1 MKGKI
6 LLPLL
11 MVMLT
16 AAGCD
21 QFKKDEGQKPAA
33 RVKKA
38 ALVTLVEA
46 GKGDFPYRISA
57 VGTVEPSETVNVVSR
72 VGGELKEIL
81 IKDGDMVKKDQLLF
95 VIDQTMPRLTLDKA
109 EAKLAY
115 DRQSLVKAESD
126 LSKTNKLFKQG
137 HVASSAYEDARLG
150 VQALRM
156 QLKVDEITVREA
168 KQQIEYCE
176 IRSPIDGRA
185 GAVKIDAGNLV
196 AAGAQ
201 PLVTIDNTRP
211 VEINF
216 SVPDRYIDDLRH
228 FSADGDLKVLAEL
241 SSGQKTEG
249 RLTYIGNVDK
259 ISGTLPLKAV
269 FDNAEGSLWAGQFI
283 RLELEFRSFADA
295 ITVPSRS
302 VLIGTNGNFVFAVD
316 DNMVAHMRPVVTGS
330 AYDGY
335 TRITEGL
342 SEGEK
347 VVYEGHVRVTDG
359 ITVRTEEAVP
369 SAKAE

>member
-1 MKGKI
+1 MNKKL

-11 MVMLT
+11 LVFLT
-16 AAGCD
+16 VAGCD
-21 QFKKDEGQKPAA
+21 QFKKEEQKPAA
-33 RVKKA
+33 APARKA
-38 ALVTLVEA
+38 ALVKLVEV

-81 IKDGDMVKKDQLLF
+81 IKDGDMVKKGQLLF
-95 VIDQTMPRLTLDKA
+95 VIDQVMPRLTLDKA

-126 LSKTNKLFKQG
+126 LSKTGKLFKQG
-137 HVASSAYEDARLG
+137 HIASSAYEDARLG
-150 VQALRM
+150 VQGLRM

-185 GAVKIDAGNLV
+185 GAVKVDAGNIV

-201 PLVTIDNTRP
+201 PLVTIDNTTP
-211 VEINF
+211 VKVSF

-228 FSADGDLKVLAEL
+228 FSADGELKVLAHL
-241 SSGQKTEG
+241 SSGEKAEG

-259 ISGTLPLKAV
+259 VSGTLPLKAV
-269 FDNAEGSLWAGQFI
+269 FDNADGALWAGQFI
-283 RLELEFRSFADA
+283 RLELEFRSYSDA
-295 ITVPSRS
+295 LTVPSRA
-302 VLIGTNGNFVFAVD
+302 VLIGTEGNFVFTVD
-316 DNMVAHMRPVVTGS
+316 DDMKAHRRNVVTGS
-330 AYDGY
+330 AYEGY
-335 TRITEGL
+335 TRIVEGL
-342 SEGEK
+342 EAGER
-347 VVYEGHVRVTDG
+347 VVNEGHVRVTDG
-359 ITVRTEEAVP
+359 ITVRTETDAAD
-369 SAKAE
+369 AKAE